1 MDGSGQIMGTVSLV
15 FKAITSTGNNES
27 GRNSLILWMRLR
39 GRVQEI
45 LWGWRGSSYR
55 FWRGDDDSRVLG

>member
-45 LWGWRGSSYR
+45 FGVGGARRTG
-55 FWRGDDDSRVLG
+55 FGVVMTIPEF